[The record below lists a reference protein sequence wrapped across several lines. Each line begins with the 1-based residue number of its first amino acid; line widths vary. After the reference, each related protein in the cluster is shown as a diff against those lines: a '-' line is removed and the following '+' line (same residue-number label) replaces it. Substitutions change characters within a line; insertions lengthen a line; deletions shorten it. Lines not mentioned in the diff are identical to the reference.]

1 MARRTLLWAA
11 LALALLVWLPLGV
24 GGVPLD
30 TPDGFL
36 HLGWAVGW
44 ARQVNGGWWWP
55 QWTDINWG
63 GAGSFALAVY
73 PPLFRQLV
81 GLPLLLG
88 APPDQAL
95 ASALLVVL
103 LLNALGAMALGNCWQ
118 PQGRMRWLL
127 LLGAALNP
135 YLLVNVYV
143 RGAWP
148 EALAQALLWWLALGW
163 LGILRGRRWG
173 VLVSSLALAG
183 IVLSNWN
190 TTLLSLLIWSG
201 SALLLVVRHRW
212 TDLMRWAASLL
223 IALLATAPF
232 WWPALVLMPELRAPI
247 PEGLF
252 SHEFF
257 LLPPEATK
265 PYAFSR
271 LLWIQAL
278 AIALL
283 LAARGVGLGRSR
295 DALGR
300 WGLLV
305 ACTSLVLM
313 VAPSETL
320 YTLVKPLQRIQFPWR
335 WLGPAWL
342 GCLIWCCSPARTRA
356 SASRSKPWA
365 SVGAGVLL
373 AGALGGWFDGLW
385 RFRSN
390 VLGHR
395 PTFTERQALGA
406 LLNCDP
412 VLPCPQGRKAL
423 PKSGELAKRFLA
435 LPDGR
440 VALSGVPDYSPAGVP
455 HGTWQARLQTFWVPR
470 WPQARWAQWNGNGSA
485 QLVNH
490 GPQHRL
496 ISVMAGGHGN
506 LRIMQWSHPR
516 WQVWHA
522 REDGKASSGEMGWS
536 QLLPEATRDR
546 NGWVSVPL
554 EPGQWWV
561 LMSYETPS
569 ASLWT
574 AVNKATHR

>member
-1 MARRTLLWAA
+1 MARRGLLWAA
-11 LALALLVWLPLGV
+11 LALAVLVWMPLGI

-44 ARQVNGGWWWP
+44 ARQIAGGWWWP

-81 GLPLLLG
+81 GIPILIG
-88 APPDQAL
+88 VPPDQAL
-95 ASALLVVL
+95 ASALLVL
-103 LLNALGAMALGNCWQ
+103 LLVNALGAVALGNCWQ
-118 PQGRMRWLL
+118 PTSRMRWLL

-163 LGILRGRRWG
+163 LGILRSRRWG

-190 TTLLSLLIWSG
+190 TTLLALLIWGG
-201 SALLLVVRHRW
+201 SALTLGIKHRW
-212 TDLMRWAASLL
+212 TELTRWLASLL
-223 IALLATAPF
+223 IALTATAVF
-232 WWPALVLMPELRAPI
+232 WWPALQLMPELRAPI

-257 LLPPEATK
+257 LLAPQATK

-283 LAARGVGLGRSR
+283 LGARGLGLGRSR

-300 WGLLV
+300 WGLLI

-313 VAPSETL
+313 VAPSEPL
-320 YTLVKPLQRIQFPWR
+320 YGLLTPLQRIQFPWR

-342 GCLIWCCSPARTRA
+342 GCLIWCCSPVQNRAPAPGAHRWAR
-356 SASRSKPWA
+356 
-365 SVGAGVLL
+365 VGAALVL

-385 RFRSN
+385 RFRTN

-395 PTFTERQALGA
+395 PSSTERQALRS
-406 LLNCDP
+406 LLLCDP
-412 VLPCPQGRKAL
+412 VLPCPRGLKLL
-423 PKSGELAKRFLA
+423 PASGELAKRFLA

-440 VALSGVPDYSPAGVP
+440 VALTGVPDYSPAGIP
-455 HGTWQARLQTFWVPR
+455 QTAWQARFQTFWIPR
-470 WPQARWAQWNGNGSA
+470 WPQARWAQWSGKGA
-485 QLVNH
+485 VHLVDH
-490 GPQHRL
+490 GPRHRL
-496 ISVMAGGHGN
+496 ISVMALEHGN
-506 LRIMQWSHPR
+506 LRLMQWAHPR
-516 WQVWHA
+516 WQVWRVRQQAERNAGDQSWRHL
-522 REDGKASSGEMGWS
+522 RSD
-536 QLLPEATRDR
+536 ATRDQ
-546 NGWVSVPL
+546 NGWINMPIK
-554 EPGQWWV
+554 PGRWWV
-561 LMSYETPS
+561 LISYGKPS
-569 ASLWT
+569 ASLW
-574 AVNKATHR
+574 AAISEATQ